1 MLTLL
6 YRGLFHHFLFLVVF
20 GQPTLNPLYYHVC
33 PDENATFVCH
43 ASQVRVIVWEVKEYF
58 TSPMQYFAEHLD
70 RPDLTKPINRENKF
84 FATLTNSSRRNGA
97 AADMTTSLLIITNGL
112 ENGTNITCRIGTNN
126 FKTHLSSS
134 ILYFAGSYFH
144 IFQWNTV
151 MLVAIY
157 ICYRCTMFKS
167 TFNHIP
173 KEGDIFHSC
182 TGSRRYV

>member
-1 MLTLL
+1 M
-6 YRGLFHHFLFLVVF
+6 GSKAIFHESH
-20 GQPTLNPLYYHVC
+20 
-33 PDENATFVCH
+33 
-43 ASQVRVIVWEVKEYF
+43 
-58 TSPMQYFAEHLD
+58 AEHLD

-151 MLVAIY
+151 MLIAIY

-173 KEGDIFHSC
+173 REGDIFHSC
-182 TGSRRYV
+182 TRSRRYV

>member
-1 MLTLL
+1 M
-6 YRGLFHHFLFLVVF
+6 VF

-43 ASQVRVIVWEVKEYF
+43 ASQVRVIMWEVKQYF

-97 AADMTTSLLIITNGL
+97 AADMTTSLLIVTNGL
-112 ENGTNITCRIGTNN
+112 ENGTNITRRIGTNN

-134 ILYFAGSYFH
+134 ILYFAGSHFH
-144 IFQWNTV
+144 ILQWNTV
-151 MLVAIY
+151 MLIAILY
-157 ICYRCTMFKS
+157 IFYSCTMFKS

-173 KEGDIFHSC
+173 REGDIFHSC
-182 TGSRRYV
+182 TRARRYV

>member
-1 MLTLL
+1 M
-6 YRGLFHHFLFLVVF
+6 VF

-43 ASQVRVIVWEVKEYF
+43 ASQVRVIVWEVKQYF

-70 RPDLTKPINRENKF
+70 RPDLTKPISRENKF

-97 AADMTTSLLIITNGL
+97 AADMTTSLLIVTNGL

-144 IFQWNTV
+144 ILQ
-151 MLVAIY
+151 ME
-157 ICYRCTMFKS
+157 YR
-167 TFNHIP
+167 NAHLLQV
-173 KEGDIFHSC
+173 HH
-182 TGSRRYV
+182 V